1 MATKGNKKSVEM
13 SAQGIHNLE
22 HLKSVKEKIK
32 ELEATKD
39 ELDAL
44 IRAELGKAEIG
55 THNGAEVVSLS
66 ARETKSIPIAL
77 IEKKY
82 PSFYKDNVKVTAW
95 SFLSIKTSATK
106 K

>member
-13 SAQGIHNLE
+13 SAQGVQNLE

-32 ELEATKD
+32 ELEAAKD

-44 IRAELGKAEIG
+44 IREELGKAEVG
-55 THNGAEVVSLS
+55 THNGFEVVSVS
-66 ARETKSIPIAL
+66 ARETKSIPIGL